1 MELKRIQDA
10 DLKNKKVLMR
20 VDFNVAVEKED
31 AKEKYKIFASKETI
45 DYILSQEGVKL
56 ALVGHLGRPT
66 ALKNCLLGSEL
77 LVDHPEISI
86 DSEFSLKQLAD
97 DAERILGIE
106 VKFVEDCIGE
116 KVAAAQICQY
126 RGEVLLLENVRFYC
140 NDEKNDL
147 EFSKKLA
154 ENFDVFV
161 SDAFSVCHRDQSSVT
176 GAAKLLPSYAG
187 FWVEKEIE
195 NLEKVRVAPESPA
208 VAIIGGA
215 KIETKLPLI
224 QEFEKKYDH
233 ILVGGKIANEALD
246 QGLKF
251 SDKVILPIDFAQG
264 RMDIGPKTIE
274 KFQAIIKTAKTIV
287 WNGPLGKFEEKP
299 FDAGTEAVLEA
310 VLKSDAFT
318 LIGGGETVEIL
329 EKKNLLDQVS
339 FVSTGGGA
347 MLEYLSGNP
356 MPGIEVLKK

>member
-1 MELKRIQDA
+1 
-10 DLKNKKVLMR
+10 MR
-20 VDFNVAVEKED
+20 VDFNVAVDNKN
-31 AKEKYKIFASKETI
+31 AKEKYKIFASKATI
-45 DYILSQEGVKL
+45 DYILSQEGAKL

-66 ALKNCLLGSEL
+66 ALKNCLLGNEL
-77 LVDHPEISI
+77 LINHPEISI

-116 KVAAAQICQY
+116 KVKAAQICQY

-140 NDEKNDL
+140 NDEKNDQ
-147 EFSKKLA
+147 EFAKQLT
-154 ENFDVFV
+154 ENFDIFV
-161 SDAFSVCHRDQSSVT
+161 NDAFSVCHRDQASVT
-176 GAAKLLPSYAG
+176 GAAKLLPAYAG

-195 NLEKVRVAPESPA
+195 NLEKIKNNPMAPA

-224 QEFEKKYDH
+224 QAFEKTYDY
-233 ILVGGKIANEALD
+233 ILVGGKIANEAID

-251 SDKVILPIDFAQG
+251 SNKVILPVDFAEG

-274 KFQAIIKTAKTIV
+274 KFKEIIKTAKTIV
-287 WNGPLGKFEEKP
+287 WNGPMGKFEEEP
-299 FDAGTEAVLEA
+299 FDMGTNEILDAVIE
-310 VLKSDAFT
+310 SQAFT
-318 LIGGGETVEIL
+318 VIGGGETAEIL
-329 EKKNLLDQVS
+329 EKRNLIDRVS

-347 MLEYLSGNP
+347 MLEYLSGNV
-356 MPGIEVLKK
+356 MPGIEVLQ

>member
-1 MELKRIQDA
+1 MELRRIQDA

-66 ALKNCLLGSEL
+66 ALKNCLLGNEL
-77 LVDHPEISI
+77 LVNHPEISI

-116 KVAAAQICQY
+116 KVQAAQICQY

-140 NDEKNDL
+140 NDEKNDP
-147 EFSKKLA
+147 EFSQKLA

-161 SDAFSVCHRDQSSVT
+161 SDAFSVCHRDQSSVS
-176 GAAKLLPSYAG
+176 GVAKILPSFAG
-187 FWVEKEIE
+187 FWVANEIE
-195 NLEKVRVAPESPA
+195 NLEKVKENPESPA

-224 QEFEKKYDH
+224 NELEKKYDY

-246 QGLKF
+246 QGLQF
-251 SDKVILPIDFAQG
+251 SNKVVLPVDFSEN
-264 RMDIGPKTIE
+264 RFDIGPKTIE
-274 KFQAIIKTAKTIV
+274 KFCEIIKIAKTIV
-287 WNGPLGKFEEKP
+287 WNGPMGKFEEKP
-299 FDAGTEAVLEA
+299 FDLGTNGVLEA
-310 VLKSDAFT
+310 VLASGAFT

-329 EKKNLLDQVS
+329 EKQNLLDKVS